1 MAFLHSKWIQKGLLR
16 IMSPIRYTK
25 HFIFICNTF
34 NSYYIRIKMMPDDD
48 KVVEDSKIPL
58 ATKLALLLGLMPQ
71 NNLGGTLSDVGPG
84 HFLMSSE
91 FSNDK
96 DKV

>member
-1 MAFLHSKWIQKGLLR
+1 
-16 IMSPIRYTK
+16 
-25 HFIFICNTF
+25 
-34 NSYYIRIKMMPDDD
+34 MMPDDD

-91 FSNDK
+91 FSDDK
-96 DKV
+96 EKVWRSGGYPLYFVAIAKTVSWN